1 MKVDCTGKAVD
12 VDKIR
17 QGIDVFEKYYKD
29 KPSYIVM
36 NYETAAELSKE
47 CRYNAT
53 SIEEKKEKGCFCLGI
68 PVAFSGSLKFGE
80 VDII

>member
-17 QGIDVFEKYYKD
+17 QGRDVFEKHYKD

-36 NYETAAELSKE
+36 NYETAAELLRSCHYKV
-47 CRYNAT
+47 T
-53 SIEEKKEKGCFCLGI
+53 PIEERRGYFCLGI
-68 PVAFSGSLKFGE
+68 PVAFNGGLKFGE
-80 VDII
+80 VDIV